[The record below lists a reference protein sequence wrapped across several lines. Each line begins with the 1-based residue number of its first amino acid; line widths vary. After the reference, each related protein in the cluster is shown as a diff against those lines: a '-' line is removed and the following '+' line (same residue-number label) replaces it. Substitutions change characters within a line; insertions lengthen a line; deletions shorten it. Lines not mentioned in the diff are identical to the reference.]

1 MESLGEFFA
10 MGGYASFVWPSFG
23 VTALVMVGLLIAS
36 LRMLRANEATLEKL
50 KSRDGEGGDEA
61 QA

>member
-1 MESLGEFFA
+1 